1 MDSQRLATNFVARFR
16 FSDAA
21 PTFLLLPLLDISYD
35 FLGFY
40 QGFYFLSHQIDNPPL
55 EKWNQDVRII

>member
-40 QGFYFLSHQIDNPPL
+40 FLSHQIDNPPL